1 MPTLTVGTGGGFDFT
16 SIQDAVAAAGNGDV
30 IDVAAG
36 TYREQVT
43 VTGKSLTIHGAGT
56 GRTIIESPDASQLVA
71 NAIDTNSGR
80 PNKFAVITVT
90 DNADVTIEGLT
101 VDGRDQGAVPASN
114 YVTGSNHDFLGIY
127 VLNSDAHIDGVAVT
141 VRTSLPAP
149 MSPASSAIM
158 ASSSPATMPRTAVQT
173 PATPSRSR
181 TRPSAASRRTA
192 SSSTAR
198 R

>member
-1 MPTLTVGTGGGFDFT
+1 MTVIGKDITL
-16 SIQDAVAAAGNGDV
+16 
-30 IDVAAG
+30 
-36 TYREQVT
+36 
-43 VTGKSLTIHGAGT
+43 HGAGS
-56 GRTIIESPDASQLVA
+56 GQTIIESPDAASLVA

-141 VRTSLPAP
+141 GADELAGPDVSGVQRNHAILATSHDVAQAAPAP
-149 MSPASSAIM
+149 
-158 ASSSPATMPRTAVQT
+158 TR
-173 PATPSRSR
+173 SRSR
-181 TRPSAASRRTA
+181 TRPSAGSRRPA
-192 SSSTAR
+192 FSSTAR